1 MQELM
6 KKIVIAIAEA
16 GITKIVFYGF
26 HVLAFATVMTL
37 ALWLGP
43 KLKISRKKTFG
54 VVMIVYPLM
63 YLWMLV
69 QYWVE
74 NGFKDFGG
82 QNIVTIFI
90 WVPVIA
96 MITGKIMKID
106 VKTICC
112 LVAPLITVNHAVG
125 HMGCI
130 FAGCCRSFPTER
142 GLYVVNSGMYHFP
155 IQPIEVLIAAL
166 IVVTLILIMKKDNY
180 VPTAKIYPI
189 NLVLFGS
196 TRFICEF
203 IRDNDKIFL
212 GCSRLSFHALFMTI
226 VGVVALIIIY
236 KKKKKNSEA

>member
-1 MQELM
+1 
-6 KKIVIAIAEA
+6 
-16 GITKIVFYGF
+16 
-26 HVLAFATVMTL
+26 MTL
-37 ALWLGP
+37 AIVLGP
-43 KLKISRKKTFG
+43 KLKISRVKAFG

-90 WVPVIA
+90 WVPVISMVA
-96 MITGKIMKID
+96 AKILKIEL
-106 VKTICC
+106 KTVCC
-112 LVAPLITVNHAVG
+112 LVAPLITANHAVG

-142 GLYVVNSGMYHFP
+142 GLYAVNTGMYHFP
-155 IQPIEVLIAAL
+155 IQPIEVLIAVA
-166 IVVTLILIMKKDNY
+166 IVVTLILIMKRDNF

-203 IRDNDKIFL
+203 IRANDKIFL

-226 VGVVALIIIY
+226 VGIVALIIINKKN
-236 KKKKKNSEA
+236 KKKIQE